1 MENVVKRPTRKP
13 FSAGLGYHVR
23 ETHKALTRR
32 LAEELAKLGVALKHY
47 YYLRALYEEDGIT
60 QIELG
65 ERVGMNRATVTRVV
79 DTMTRAG
86 LVRRARDPDDRRK
99 INIVLTPRAQRLR
112 QPLLRLVESLNREAL
127 VGLSAGETKALR
139 AALRHVIDN
148 LGGDTRGEIMHARS
162 A

>member
-1 MENVVKRPTRKP
+1 MVTNVKRPTPKP

-23 ETHKALTRR
+23 ETHKAMSRR

-47 YYLRALYEEDGIT
+47 YYLRALFEEDGIT

-79 DTMTRAG
+79 DTMARAG
-86 LVRRARDPDDRRK
+86 LVRRLRDPADRRK
-99 INIVLTPRAQRLR
+99 INIVLTSRARRLR
-112 QPLLRLVESLNREAL
+112 GPLKETVDRLNREAL
-127 VGLSAGETKALR
+127 DGLSANQATALR
-139 AALRHVIDN
+139 AALRQVISN
-148 LGGDTRGEIMHARS
+148 LGGHVAGSIVHARS